1 MNCNLRVER
10 EHPAIFAGRFD
21 ISTCD
26 VVIPRIG
33 TSITEYGL
41 AVVNQFEMLGVPV
54 VNGSIAIDRARDK
67 FKCLQLL
74 AHHGLPVPRTLMAR
88 DQAHV
93 RAFLKR
99 INGPPVVLK
108 VPRGTH
114 GVGVM
119 LADTLES
126 VDSILETMWGMGQ
139 NVLVQEFIAEARGR
153 DMRVLVV
160 GEEVIAAMRRHASG
174 TEFRANVHRGG
185 AGRLAKPTPMARRLA
200 IEATRVLGL
209 AVAGVDLVETAK
221 GPLVLEVNASPG
233 FEELERA
240 TKVDVAAKIIEFA
253 TSIARRLRAAG

>member
-1 MNCNLRVER
+1 MKT
-10 EHPAIFAGRFD
+10 FA
-21 ISTCD
+21 
-26 VVIPRIG
+26 
-33 TSITEYGL
+33 L
-41 AVVNQFEMLGVPV
+41 A
-54 VNGSIAIDRARDK
+54 
-67 FKCLQLL
+67 LL
-74 AHHGLPVPRTLMAR
+74 AARIALP
-88 DQAHV
+88 
-93 RAFLKR
+93 AFADMYKWIDENGKVHYTDSPPPGKKAKKLDLK
-99 INGPPVVLK
+99 INSISGPPVVLK

-119 LADTLES
+119 LAETAES
-126 VDSILETMWGMGQ
+126 VDSILETLWGLGQ
-139 NVLVQEFIAEARGR
+139 NILVQEFIAEARGR

-160 GEEVIAAMRRHASG
+160 GDEVVAAMRRHAAG

-240 TKVDVAAKIIEFA
+240 TKADVAGKIIEYA
-253 TSIARRLRAAG
+253 SSIARRLRAAG